1 MTEVEE
7 LVRLVL
13 NNIYTS
19 IPCKVDSFNSSSH
32 FAKVTPQVFVSG
44 DSGPLINVPVLR
56 MVGGKVPVEA
66 GMVIPVFFSKYAL
79 GEYLTGTSAVE
90 VGGPLK
96 ELQFD
101 RTNAY
106 ALPFLFEKE
115 GEKFSMPEKVIFD
128 TAVEFQEEAT
138 FKKMVTCEE
147 DLSTPNVSSHDTH
160 THKYSPGSGTP
171 TATGTPE

>member
-1 MTEVEE
+1 MTEIEE

-13 NNIYTS
+13 NNTYSS
-19 IPCKVDSFNSSSH
+19 IPCKVVSFNSSSH
-32 FAKVTPQVFVSG
+32 FAKLTPEVFTSD
-44 DSGPLINVPVLR
+44 DSGPLVNVPVLR
-56 MVGGKVPVEA
+56 MVGGKVPVQK

-79 GEYLTGTSAVE
+79 GEYLTGTSTVE
-90 VGGPLK
+90 VGGPLA

-101 RTNAY
+101 RDNAY

-115 GEKFSMPEKVIFD
+115 DEKFSMPDKVIFD

-147 DLSTPNVSSHDTH
+147 DISTPNVPSHDIH